1 MIYIY
6 FMNIIT
12 IMLGSMSLGI
22 SETIAVSLLVYG
34 KLFVVFSIFCI
45 TSFGDYTRVSL
56 QHQET
61 KLWRLRK
68 VLLAELLDSAFE

>member
-1 MIYIY
+1 
-6 FMNIIT
+6 MNIIT

-45 TSFGDYTRVSL
+45 TSFGDYTRL

-61 KLWRLRK
+61 KLWRSRK

>member
-45 TSFGDYTRVSL
+45 TSFGDYTHL

>member
-1 MIYIY
+1 
-6 FMNIIT
+6 MNIIT

-45 TSFGDYTRVSL
+45 TSFGDYTRL
-56 QHQET
+56 
-61 KLWRLRK
+61 RLYL
-68 VLLAELLDSAFE
+68 VEY

>member
-1 MIYIY
+1 
-6 FMNIIT
+6 MNIIT
-12 IMLGSMSLGI
+12 IILGSMSLGI

-45 TSFGDYTRVSL
+45 TSFGDYTRL

-61 KLWRLRK
+61 ELWRSRK